1 MQQTSII
8 IIIILI
14 LYVSLVD
21 ERGNLEIETDEK
33 GIDETGI
40 DETTKSLP
48 PTRIWSGFLE
58 TDV

>member
-1 MQQTSII
+1 MQQTSI

-33 GIDETGI
+33 RIDETGI
-40 DETTKSLP
+40 DETVLTHTFTACVQCHDP
-48 PTRIWSGFLE
+48 
-58 TDV
+58 V